1 MKNRTPID
9 REPGAQRMCFVL
21 AACFML
27 LSGCTPPGPRALL
40 EGKRLLEHGK
50 YSQAVDKLKSATTLL
65 ATNAQAWN
73 YLGLACHYAGR
84 VEEAEQAYKRA
95 LALNRDLTE
104 AHYNLACLWLA
115 QNKPEKTEAAKT
127 ELLAYTLRR
136 GNSAEGL
143 LKLGLAQLRSRE
155 LVGAEKS
162 FTDALRLNPQSPEG
176 LNGLGLVRVQRGHAD
191 EAAKLFRSALKTQP
205 GYRPALLNLAI
216 VSDEYL
222 KDRPLALQKFRE
234 YAALK
239 PAPQEAQAVRL
250 LALQIEQ
257 ELTPPP
263 RLALTNL
270 APQPKTN
277 ASLSKP
283 AVTNVTRTA
292 IGPKVDATTNPPRAT
307 PVAPVPPPVNFETV
321 KLSAEP
327 VFKPAQDISVPPPQ
341 VKAPVAEPMISN
353 PAQSGKVSEA
363 EAQRRGLLQRVNPF
377 NLFRNEEKRSSR
389 PTPLPPVTDTPQ
401 PQPLNAAETD
411 GITGSSPA
419 PGSSS
424 MARYNYKLPSKP
436 MAGNRVEAQRIFDEA
451 IQAQQ
456 SHRVDEAVQAYRR
469 ATQVD
474 PSFFEAHYNLGLA
487 VAEAGDFPAALTS
500 YENALTVRPDSL
512 DARYNFALVLK
523 QSNYIVDAANEL
535 EKLLATYPNEG
546 RANLA
551 LGNLYAQQ
559 LRQPAKARQH
569 YLRVLESDPH
579 NSQVSAIRYWL
590 TANPQ

>member
-1 MKNRTPID
+1 MKNRTPIND
-9 REPGAQRMCFVL
+9 EPGALSKCFVL
-21 AACFML
+21 VACVML

-40 EGKRLLEHGK
+40 EGKRLLDRGK
-50 YSQAVDKLKSATTLL
+50 YSQAVDKLKSATALMP
-65 ATNAQAWN
+65 ANAQAWN
-73 YLGLACHYAGR
+73 YLGLSWHYTGR
-84 VEEAEQAYKRA
+84 VEQAEQAYKRA

-176 LNGLGLVRVQRGHAD
+176 LNGLGLVRVQRGHGD
-191 EAAKLFRSALKTQP
+191 EAAKLFRSALKAQP
-205 GYRPALLNLAI
+205 DYRPAMLNLAI
-216 VSDEYL
+216 VSEEYL

-257 ELTPPP
+257 ELNPPA
-263 RLALTNL
+263 RSALTNR
-270 APQPKTN
+270 APLPKTN
-277 ASLSKP
+277 VVFPKP
-283 AVTNVTRTA
+283 AVTNMTRTVIA
-292 IGPKVDATTNPPRAT
+292 PKVNPPPDSPKVQPAIA
-307 PVAPVPPPVNFETV
+307 APPRVNFETV

-327 VFKPAQDISVPPPQ
+327 VFKPAQDISVPPPPE
-341 VKAPVAEPMISN
+341 KGPVAEPMISN
-353 PAQSGKVSEA
+353 PAQSGSVPESQ
-363 EAQRRGLLQRVNPF
+363 AQRPGLLQRVNPF
-377 NLFRNEEKRSSR
+377 NLFRNDEKKSSR
-389 PTPLPPVTDTPQ
+389 PTPLPPVTDIPQ
-401 PQPLNAAETD
+401 PQPLSSGGID
-411 GITGSSPA
+411 GNTGPVPA
-419 PGSSS
+419 PVSAAT
-424 MARYNYKLPSKP
+424 ARYHYKLPPKP
-436 MAGNRVEAQRIFDEA
+436 ATGNRVEAQRIFDQG

-456 SHRVDEAVQAYRR
+456 AHRVDEAVQAYRR
-469 ATQVD
+469 AIQTD
-474 PSFFEAHYNLGLA
+474 PSFFDAHYNLGLA
-487 VAEAGDFPAALTS
+487 AAEAGDFATALSS
-500 YENALTVRPDSL
+500 YESALTVRPDSL

-559 LRQPAKARQH
+559 LRQPAKARQY
-569 YLRVLESDPH
+569 YLRVLETDPH